1 MIVKLPEIPDFT
13 RPFALL
19 MGSPGEWELKVAREL
34 EPYYGSI
41 VMAANTDP
49 IPLVLH
55 TLRESLAD
63 AALVVFWAGPTACG
77 LGASGACWQWFDL
90 GMLVTRDAGWRT
102 HQGRPVCGALPGTAT
117 LLSRAFNTVA
127 CITRLEEQGIHVWG
141 NLDDLISAAKAAR
154 GGAR

>member
-41 VMAANTDP
+41 AMAANTDP
-49 IPLVLH
+49 TPLVLH
-55 TLRESLAD
+55 TLRESLVD
-63 AALVVFWAGPTACG
+63 AAVVVFWAG
-77 LGASGACWQWFDL
+77 GACWQWFDL
-90 GMLVTRDAGWRT
+90 GALVGAARARPGL
-102 HQGRPVCGALPGTAT
+102 GRLVCGATPTSRD
-117 LLSRAFNTVA
+117 LLSRTFNSSA
-127 CITRLEEQGIHVWG
+127 AMARLEEQGIHVWG
-141 NLDDLISAAKAAR
+141 NLDDLISAARAAR